1 MTLKKIVLDLETQKS
16 FQEVGGRGKNHLLKI
31 SVCGIYSYDTDKY
44 QVFREH
50 ELSKLSSILQT
61 ADQVIGY
68 NIVDFDFQVL
78 QPYLN
83 FDVKTIPALDLLV
96 EIVKVIGHRIKL
108 EDVAQATLGKGKS
121 GSGMDALLYFKQG
134 RWDNLEKYCLDDV
147 KVTKQVYDYALKN
160 GKLLYKDFFKSKEM
174 PIKIEEA
181 TQRVGVLHQAA
192 LF

>member
-1 MTLKKIVLDLETQKS
+1 
-16 FQEVGGRGKNHLLKI
+16 LLKI

-44 QVFREH
+44 QIFREH
-50 ELSKLSSILQT
+50 ELSKLSTILQT

-68 NIVDFDFQVL
+68 NIIDFDFQVL

-147 KVTKQVYDYALKN
+147 KVTKQIYDYALKN

-181 TQRVGVLHQAA
+181 KQKVGVLHQAA